1 MRALCKASI
10 GRAAREGGPA
20 DLGRRGRARV
30 PPRLKASRPKSGRD
44 GHRGRDTRGSELFDR
59 GQASGTFADGGVDHE
74 LLDAELRVQCI
85 ERPDHIGAGAVQH
98 LHLALFDVVC
108 AAARLPD
115 EILGLTQ
122 GADIDGLAVP
132 DPHAVALLGLGLS
145 CGVFGV
151 CLLYTSDAADE

>member
-1 MRALCKASI
+1 M
-10 GRAAREGGPA
+10 
-20 DLGRRGRARV
+20 

-151 CLLYTSDAADE
+151 LGDDGRDGQQRRAAGELAIVCLLYTSPSPRD